1 MVSIVDLFLS
11 ENRTNIVP
19 GHRGERVKGGGAP
32 SGSSWVKYARQFFLP
47 KRKLHPSLPTCG
59 NLSQFPSFE
68 MAFRE
73 KADPNFPIVRRRG
86 KLGITLRVLSLI
98 ERTFLSR
105 SLFPSSSW
113 EKINRAERLEQR
125 KPASVEIFPWS
136 VGRVGYLNV
145 RSLSS
150 SEENVIAMPYD
161 FLSHPSPSLSLSLCV
176 SPGPKP
182 VYTDTLSRLPAPGND
197 LLAAVER

>member
-1 MVSIVDLFLS
+1 MPGNFSYRS
-11 ENRTNIVP
+11 ESCIHP
-19 GHRGERVKGGGAP
+19 
-32 SGSSWVKYARQFFLP
+32 FLP
-47 KRKLHPSLPTCG
+47 VETY
-59 NLSQFPSFE
+59 LSQFPSFG

-161 FLSHPSPSLSLSLCV
+161 FLSHPSLSLSLSLRVPGAETCV
-176 SPGPKP
+176 HRYPEPPPRPGQRLIGGRRKVMDPNKASIRA
-182 VYTDTLSRLPAPGND
+182 SREMDG
-197 LLAAVER
+197 RR